1 MDARLRQT
9 SAAAGLFRG
18 GATRYM
24 SAMKLPVPLSGS
36 TIAKVA
42 LGGIVLA
49 AATGVAFAS
58 WMDQGAGI
66 FLAMVDAGLA
76 WCF

>member
-1 MDARLRQT
+1 
-9 SAAAGLFRG
+9 
-18 GATRYM
+18 M

-49 AATGVAFAS
+49 AATGAAFAS